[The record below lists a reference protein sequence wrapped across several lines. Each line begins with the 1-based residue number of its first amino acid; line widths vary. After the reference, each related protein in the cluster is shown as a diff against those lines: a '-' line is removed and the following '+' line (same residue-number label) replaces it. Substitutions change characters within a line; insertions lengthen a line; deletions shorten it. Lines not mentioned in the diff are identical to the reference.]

1 MKHGGESGIRTHDTV
16 SRIHAF
22 QAGPERNF
30 GVLVSAYL
38 SWADANL
45 APCTA
50 YGYHKIWECYW
61 QGDVAYLAIAD
72 ITTPL
77 LSTLLTNMANRG
89 LGSWQLRHNKWLISS
104 VFVWAI
110 RMGRATYNPIRDAG
124 WLKRVPRRPTP
135 PVYTLDEVQQ
145 MLAVLDGVAALAV
158 AVAFYGGL
166 RPAEIMGLQWQDYDG
181 QYLHVKRTVWRNTV
195 NEDCKTEGSRASVPV
210 VEPLRSM
217 LDACKQSHGY
227 ILVNRAGNPLSL
239 NSLNNRVI
247 RPTLRKHGITWAGF
261 YPARRGVASLIAD
274 TSNPLLATGL
284 LRHANPGVTLK
295 HYVRANPDSVRDAL
309 TAAVG

>member
-1 MKHGGESGIRTHDTV
+1 MPTSHRAQRTDTAQSGIARD
-16 SRIHAF
+16 
-22 QAGPERNF
+22 
-30 GVLVSAYL
+30 
-38 SWADANL
+38 DL
-45 APCTA
+45 A
-50 YGYHKIWECYW
+50 H
-61 QGDVAYLAIAD
+61 LAIAG

-77 LSTLLTNMANRG
+77 LSTLLTDMANRG
-89 LGSWQLRHNKWLISS
+89 LGSWQLRHNKWLLSS
-104 VFVWAI
+104 VFKWAI
-110 RMGRATYNPIRDAG
+110 MTGRATHNPVRDSG
-124 WLKRVPRRPTP
+124 WLKRMPRRPQP

-145 MLAVLDGVAALAV
+145 MLSVLDGGAALSV
-158 AVAFYGGL
+158 ALAFYGGL

-181 QYLHVKRTVWRNTV
+181 QYLHVKRSIWRNTV

-217 LDACKQSHGY
+217 LDIRRQTQGY
-227 ILVNRAGNPLSL
+227 ILANRAGNPLSL

-247 RPTLRKHGITWAGF
+247 RPTMRKHGISWAGF

-284 LRHANPGVTLK
+284 LRQANPGVTLK
-295 HYVRANPDSVRDAL
+295 HYVRANPDSVRNAL